1 MQWLHMQFII
11 GLRGASPLPTQAP
24 TMTTTVADAAVLP
37 AAPRAPDALLSVPIL
52 PALLRF
58 ALPNM
63 AAMLATALATV
74 AETAYVGSFGVP
86 ALAGMAL
93 VFPLVMLQMMLSG
106 GAMGGGVSSA
116 VSRALGAGDAARADA
131 LAVHAMW
138 IGLVAGALTSVLML
152 SFGPLL
158 YAGLGGR
165 GEALAEAAAYS
176 GVAFCGS
183 IGVWLMNMFASVLRG
198 AGNMMVPSV
207 TFLIVSVAQVLI
219 GGALGLGWGP
229 LPRLG
234 MAGVAAGQ
242 VIAFSAGAAFLFLYL
257 RGGHSRVKLS
267 VRATPLRGALFSD
280 ILRVGALACFSPLQT
295 VATVLILTWLVA
307 QFGPTALAGYGI
319 GARLEFLLV
328 PIGFAIGVAS
338 VPLVGMA
345 IGAGLVARAKRVAW
359 TAAALATGVLGL
371 LGLLLALAPDLWTRL
386 FTDEP
391 AVVASAA
398 LYFHWAGPAYGL
410 FGLGL
415 CLYFSAL
422 GAGKVGGLVLAG
434 TLRLLVVALGG
445 WLLARSQAEP
455 WTIFALV
462 ALGMAVFGAA
472 AVAAVHYTRWGIEG
486 APRR

>member
-1 MQWLHMQFII
+1 MT
-11 GLRGASPLPTQAP
+11 AVVTPTPPSLAQRP
-24 TMTTTVADAAVLP
+24 ADT
-37 AAPRAPDALLSVPIL
+37 LLSAPIL
-52 PALLRF
+52 PALVRF

-86 ALAGMAL
+86 SLAGMAL
-93 VFPLVMLQMMLSG
+93 VFPMVMLQMMLSA
-106 GAMGGGVSSA
+106 GAMGGGISSA
-116 VSRALGAGDAARADA
+116 VSRALGAGATARADA
-131 LAVHAMW
+131 LAVHALW
-138 IGLVAGALTSVLML
+138 IGLAAGALTSLLML
-152 SFGPLL
+152 SFGPAV

-165 GEALAEAAAYS
+165 GEALAQAIAYS
-176 GVAFCGS
+176 NVAFVGS
-183 IGVWLMNMFASVLRG
+183 IGVWLMNTFASVLRG
-198 AGNMMVPSV
+198 AGNMMVPSA
-207 TFLIVSVAQVLI
+207 TFLLVSLAQVLI

-229 LPRLG
+229 FPRLG
-234 MAGVAAGQ
+234 MPGVAAGQ
-242 VIAFSAGAAFLFLYL
+242 VIAFSAGAAFLYFYL
-257 RGGHSRVKLS
+257 RAGGSKVRLS
-267 VRATPLRGALFSD
+267 VRTTPLQGELLRD

-295 VATVLILTWLVA
+295 VLTVLILTWLVA

-328 PIGFAIGVAS
+328 PIAFAIGVAS

-345 IGAGLVARAKRVAW
+345 IGAGMVARAKRVAW
-359 TAAALATGVLGL
+359 AAAALATAVLGL
-371 LGLLLALAPDLWTRL
+371 LGGVLALAPDLWTRL
-386 FTDEP
+386 FTDDP

-398 LYFHWAGPAYGL
+398 LYFRWAGPAYGL

-434 TLRLLVVALGG
+434 TLRLAVVAVGG
-445 WLLARSQAEP
+445 WFLAQARAEP

-472 AVAAVHYTRWGIEG
+472 AAVAVRYTRWGNER
-486 APRR
+486 APGDK